1 MKKSFYKLF
10 WLIFLFFSQE
20 LIAQNTQ
27 PIINSNL
34 NGQVIDAKTKDPLP
48 GVSIQIKGTTH
59 GVQSDIDGKFFFQT
73 GQKLPYTLVVNY
85 IGYQKKEVVAESDY
99 ISISLEEGSR
109 LLNELVIV
117 GYGTQRKK
125 DITGS
130 VASVSKESLNQISP
144 SLDNLLRG
152 AVPGVVVTQS
162 SGQPGASSSIR
173 IRGGNSIT
181 GGNEPLYVID
191 GVLVYNDN
199 NNGSTGLAYSG
210 AGANVLATINPS
222 DIESIEVLK
231 DASATAIYGS
241 RGANGVIII
250 TTKRGV
256 RGANTVSYE
265 TYYGTQEV
273 TKKIG
278 LLDASQWA
286 TLRND
291 IQTSIGQSP
300 AFSAAQIEAFKTSG
314 NYDWQSAA
322 FRKAPIQN
330 HQLSLSGGDEHS
342 RYAVSAN
349 YYNQK
354 GVIIGSDFNRLAFRA
369 NYEKNV
375 SDLFKFGINSTASA
389 STLNGVS
396 ANNSSS
402 ALIAPNTIAGV
413 LLQAP
418 VVPIYNTEGGYNV
431 TQNPYVA
438 SVNGYIQN
446 PIADLASTTNETKI
460 NRILSS
466 LYGEYTLAKG
476 LTARVTANG
485 DIINTKQ
492 NYYAPSFTTNGAAN
506 KGLASVGS
514 KLVTSWLNENTLN
527 YNTSFGSVHQLSL
540 LGGYTFQYTKAELT
554 NAGATN
560 FVNDINKYNSLQ
572 DGVAVKPFS
581 DAFESVLRSW
591 LFRAN
596 YSLLNRYNFTVSA
609 RADGSSRFGSAS
621 RWGYFPSAG
630 FSWNISD
637 EGFAQG
643 LKSISDVKLR
653 LSLGSTGN
661 QEIADYLSLASL
673 GSLNYSFGGT
683 TITGFAPTRL
693 SNSNLKWEKT
703 TQYNTGLDICLF
715 DRRLNLVFDAYYKKT
730 TDLLV
735 NVPVPLS
742 SGYTSVLENIGAVE
756 NKGIELGL
764 TTENTKAQGLSWK
777 TNIVFSANKNQ
788 VLEIGNGVQSFFPNP
803 PSAVLSLQQPVLVKV
818 GYPLGTFWGYKTNGI
833 FQTAEEIS
841 KEPTLNG
848 AANTKLGDRKFQ
860 DINGDGKVNAAGD
873 KTYLGS
879 AQPKFVASLGNTFT
893 YKGFDLNITFQG
905 VYGNKIFNA
914 LNQQL
919 EIPTLGNNAASTL
932 ANHWTT
938 TNPSNEIPRAAN
950 SPATVVSDRYVEDGS
965 FLRLKTLTVGYT
977 FPKTFSS
984 KINHIKVYV
993 SAQNLLTWTKYSG
1006 YDPEIS
1012 SYEQSNLL
1020 PGIDYGAYPNARTL
1034 IGGFNISF

>member
-1 MKKSFYKLF
+1 MKKFIYFFVWVSSLF
-10 WLIFLFFSQE
+10 ISLGLT
-20 LIAQNTQ
+20 AQNTQ
-27 PIINSNL
+27 PIINSTL
-34 NGQVIDAKTKDPLP
+34 NGRVLDRKTQEPIV
-48 GVSIQIKGTTH
+48 GASVQIKGTTH
-59 GVQSDIDGKFFFQT
+59 GVQTDVDGKFYFQT
-73 GQKLPYTLVVNY
+73 GQKFPYTLVISF
-85 IGYQKKEVVAESDY
+85 IGFKTKEVVADNTPITVLIEEDIKQLSD
-99 ISISLEEGSR
+99 
-109 LLNELVIV
+109 LVVV
-117 GYGTQRKK
+117 GYGSQRKK

-130 VASVSKESLNQISP
+130 VASVPKENLNQITP
-144 SLDNLLRG
+144 SVDNLLRG
-152 AVPGVVVTQS
+152 AIPGVVVTQS

-210 AGANVLATINPS
+210 AGANVLATLNPS

-250 TTKRGV
+250 STKKGV
-256 RGANTVSYE
+256 KDSNTVSYQA
-265 TYYGTQEV
+265 YYGTQEV
-273 TKKIG
+273 TKKIN

-291 IQTSIGQSP
+291 IQTSIGQTPS
-300 AFSAAQIEAFKTSG
+300 FTAAQIEAFKTSG
-314 NYDWQSAA
+314 GTDWQSAA

-330 HQLSLSGGDEHS
+330 HQLSLSGGDDHS

-349 YYNQK
+349 YYGQD
-354 GVIIGSDFNRLAFRA
+354 GVIIGSDFNRLSFRA

-375 SDLFKFGINSTASA
+375 SDNFKFGLNSTASS
-389 STLNGVS
+389 STLNGVG

-402 ALIAPNTIAGV
+402 ALTAPNTLVGV
-413 LLQAP
+413 LLQSP
-418 VVPIYNTEGGYNV
+418 VVSIYNAEGGYNV

-446 PIADLASTTNETKI
+446 PIADLANTTNQTKI
-460 NRILSS
+460 NRVLSS

-485 DIINTKQ
+485 DVINTKQ
-492 NYYAPSFTTNGAAN
+492 NYYAPSYTTNGAAT

-527 YNTSFGSVHQLSL
+527 YNTSLGSDHQLSL
-540 LGGYTFQYTKAELT
+540 LGGYTFQYTRGELS
-554 NAGATN
+554 NSGATN

-572 DGVAVKPFS
+572 DGTATKPFS
-581 DAFESVLRSW
+581 DAFESALRSW

-596 YSLLNRYNFTVSA
+596 YSFLKRYNFTVSA

-630 FSWNISD
+630 FSWNVADESFAQNWKGISD
-637 EGFAQG
+637 A
-643 LKSISDVKLR
+643 KLR
-653 LSLGSTGN
+653 LSVGSTGN
-661 QEIADYLSLASL
+661 QEIGDYLSLASL
-673 GSLNYSFGGT
+673 GSINYSFGGAT
-683 TITGFAPTRL
+683 VTGFAPTRL
-693 SNSNLKWEKT
+693 SNPNLKWEKT
-703 TQYNTGLDICLF
+703 TQYNTGLDLGFF
-715 DRRLNLVFDAYYKKT
+715 DRRISFVFDAYYKKT

-742 SGYTSVLENIGAVE
+742 SGYTSVLQNIGAVE

-764 TTENTKAQGLSWK
+764 TTDNYKTADFSWK
-777 TNIVFSANKNQ
+777 SNIVFSANRNK
-788 VLEIGNGVQSFFPNP
+788 VLEIGNGVQEFFPNP
-803 PSAVLSLQQPVLVKV
+803 PSAVLSLQQPILVKV
-818 GYPLGTFWGYKTNGI
+818 GYPLGTFWGYQTKGI

-848 AANTKLGDRKFQ
+848 AANTKLGDRKFV
-860 DINGDGKVNAAGD
+860 DVNGDGKINAAGD

-879 AQPKFVASLGNTFT
+879 AQPKFVASFGNTLT
-893 YKGFDLNITFQG
+893 YKGFDLNFSFQG
-905 VYGNKIFNA
+905 VFGNKIFNA

-919 EIPTLGNNAASTL
+919 EIPTLGSNAAATL

-938 TNPSNEIPRAAN
+938 TNPSTEIPRAAN
-950 SPATVVSDRYVEDGS
+950 SPAAVVSDRYVEDGS
-965 FLRLKTLTVGYT
+965 FLRLKTLTLGYT
-977 FPKTFSS
+977 LPKIGGV
-984 KINHIKVYV
+984 KNIKVYV
-993 SAQNLLTWTKYSG
+993 SAQNLVTWTKYTG

-1020 PGIDYGAYPNARTL
+1020 PGIDYGAYPNARTF
-1034 IGGFNISF
+1034 IGGLNISF